1 MGGGGGVRVHGCT
14 NRGGV
19 GGGGNSEWR
28 RVFKFVITVYLLLA
42 SVLHC

>member
-1 MGGGGGVRVHGCT
+1 MDALIGVELGGGV
-14 NRGGV
+14 
-19 GGGGNSEWR
+19 NSEWR